1 MMVTNRCTSPTSTT
15 TLIADHWTAIT
26 TVPSVKYLKYWVS
39 AYVNVTGGT
48 IRIEGTNADIS
59 ARQRVSYA
67 MAINNTAPVSM
78 CYHVKSGSP
87 TVTVTDMLLCSFDE
101 YQANKTLLDQLEYF
115 NGDTMPLA

>member
-1 MMVTNRCTSPTSTT
+1 MMVTNLCTSPSSTI
-15 TLIADHWTAIT
+15 TLRAGEWVQIT
-26 TVPSVKYLKYWVS
+26 TVPSVVGTKYWIS

-59 ARQRVSYA
+59 ASQRINYS
-67 MAINNTAPVSM
+67 MALNHTGSFPM

-101 YQANKTLLDQLEYF
+101 YQANKAVLDSLQYF
-115 NGDTMPLA
+115 TGYTMPLA